1 MKKLISI
8 TFLLLIINGF
18 IFSQSKTENISNKN
32 ELINPK
38 TGFPEITQK
47 PFIVFNEGL
56 SAGMINRIEKQDS
69 RSNFVRENYLIG
81 AYFEMQTENMKPINS
96 LVKVTAYYPFYNT
109 FNGMKQYPKQVILYA
124 FDLFAGPVLQA
135 DMWNYVHLK
144 IASGL
149 HYMYQLTDEYHMN
162 YLGLGVKG
170 GIELP
175 VAKRWTI
182 LLNGL
187 FTVDYPN
194 LGTNKNIQPFDI
206 SWQYHIDFGIRY
218 SKKKI
223 NKYSYIKSKS
233 TQNEILQQE
242 SKEISK

>member
-56 SAGMINRIEKQDS
+56 SAGIINRIEKQDS

-96 LVKVTAYYPFYNT
+96 LVKVTAY
-109 FNGMKQYPKQVILYA
+109 
-124 FDLFAGPVLQA
+124 
-135 DMWNYVHLK
+135 
-144 IASGL
+144 
-149 HYMYQLTDEYHMN
+149 
-162 YLGLGVKG
+162 
-170 GIELP
+170 
-175 VAKRWTI
+175 
-182 LLNGL
+182 
-187 FTVDYPN
+187 
-194 LGTNKNIQPFDI
+194 
-206 SWQYHIDFGIRY
+206 
-218 SKKKI
+218 
-223 NKYSYIKSKS
+223 
-233 TQNEILQQE
+233 
-242 SKEISK
+242 